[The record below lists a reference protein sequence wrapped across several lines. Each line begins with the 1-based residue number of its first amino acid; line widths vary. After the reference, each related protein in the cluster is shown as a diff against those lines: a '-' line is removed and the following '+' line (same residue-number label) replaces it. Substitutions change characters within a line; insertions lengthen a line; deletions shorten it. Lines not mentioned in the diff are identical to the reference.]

1 MLLRE
6 VFIIMPMMVSLFWVI
21 LLLVNPRKNITKRYL
36 AFFMFISTI
45 NYFVHSL
52 YFSREYELFALWDNI
67 WILTS
72 LSSYPLYYNYIRLLT
87 KEETL
92 GLKRFRTL
100 TPAILLSLFSFV
112 LYYMMSP
119 QEMEIYLYEIMYHEW
134 ELSSGLTPIL
144 KLQQLKLLLF
154 KVIFVLQVFYTFF
167 CGSKLIIEYNNCVS
181 QFYSKTEGRNLSA
194 IKWVLYVF
202 VFASVISLVSSI
214 IGKDYF
220 IEEGWMIAIPSIT
233 HSLFLFA
240 IGYVGYNQNFTISDF
255 NKDLALSNVIDA
267 EANKNE
273 LEQDEIKHGVLTH
286 LDEIMIKKELF
297 RNSDIR
303 ISDLVKILGT
313 NRTYVSKLIN
323 EEKGMNFCE
332 WINGYRVE
340 YAKRLLED
348 PENDELTMIAIAEM
362 SGFSSRSVF
371 YRAFK
376 NREGVTPGHYR
387 EQLNL

>member
-6 VFIIMPMMVSLFWVI
+6 VFIIMPMMVSLFWVV
-21 LLLVNPRKNITKRYL
+21 LLLINPRKNITKRYL
-36 AFFMFISTI
+36 AFFMLLSTI

-52 YFSREYELFALWDNI
+52 YFSREYELFALWDNV

-72 LSSYPLYYNYIRLLT
+72 LASYPLYYNYIRLLT

-92 GLKRFRTL
+92 ELKRL
-100 TPAILLSLFSFV
+100 WILLPALILSIFSFA

-119 QEMEIYLYEIMYHEW
+119 HEMEIYINEIMYHER
-134 ELSSGLTPIL
+134 ELSSAMTPIL
-144 KLQQLKLLLF
+144 KLQQAKLILF
-154 KVIFVLQVFYTFF
+154 KIVFVLQVVYTFF
-167 CGSKLIIEYNNCVS
+167 CGSRLIIEYNNSVS

-202 VFASVISLVSSI
+202 VFASFISLVSSI
-214 IGKDYF
+214 VGKDYF
-220 IEEGWMIAIPSIT
+220 IDQGWMIAIPSTT

-240 IGYVGYNQNFTISDF
+240 IGFVGYNQNFTIVDF
-255 NKDLALSNVIDA
+255 NNDLALSNAIDA
-267 EANKNE
+267 EEKKE
-273 LEQDEIKHGVLTH
+273 ESE
-286 LDEIMIKKELF
+286 LDEIRLGLLSQLDSLMKEKELF
-297 RNSDIR
+297 KNSDIR

-323 EEKGMNFCE
+323 EETGMNFCE
-332 WINGYRVE
+332 WINGYRIA
-340 YAKRLLED
+340 YAKHLLEN
-348 PENDELTMIAIAEM
+348 PEYDELTMIAIAEM

-376 NREGVTPGHYR
+376 NSEGVSPGSYR
-387 EQLNL
+387 EQLNA